1 MKIKSIYV
9 IILVFYVPVILSK
22 SSVRKEKR
30 PKKEGSS
37 HSGDGK
43 PFGSSGPYVS
53 IPEISDISTRDFF
66 SQYVKTKRA
75 LLIKGM
81 AANFPAFRLWS
92 SDEYLKE
99 AANARNRDFKLLVET
114 QKKESRDQ
122 NVIGLTLD
130 EFIDEYTRK
139 EIYIV
144 DQVPDFLK
152 PDLLLPQQ
160 LQCAQAPTVLE
171 QTVIIASFTF

>member
-1 MKIKSIYV
+1 MKIKSIY
-9 IILVFYVPVILSK
+9 IIIIVFYVPVILSK
-22 SSVRKEKR
+22 SSSRKEKR
-30 PKKEGSS
+30 PKKEGNSYP
-37 HSGDGK
+37 GDGK
-43 PFGSSGPYVS
+43 PFGSSGPYVT
-53 IPEISDISTRDFF
+53 IPETSDISTRDFF

-99 AANARNRDFKLLVET
+99 AAANARNRDFKLLVET

-122 NVIGLTLD
+122 NVIGLSLD
-130 EFIDEYTRK
+130 EFIDEYMRK

-144 DQVPDFLK
+144 DQVPEFLR

-171 QTVIIASFTF
+171 QTVIIAFF